1 MGIVF
6 TYYERFLWSALATFG
21 CIFAPFVGGIAYALF
36 KAAFPIQTRKMGK
49 VLCTGKPA
57 KPSSRKL
64 EVAELRR
71 ELADRKLSTKGKKKA
86 LVKRLDAAMTFV
98 KADTYLSIN
107 LDGIRDT
114 AVVSNG
120 VTQQDTTNAM
130 GVTNFLDDLVR
141 PTLRAF
147 NLNLTSELL
156 WMSFSET
163 IRVSTIKEW
172 FITFQSDN
180 GTVGTGLWLQRER
193 RLRNAPSL

>member
-57 KPSSRKL
+57 KPSSKKL

-86 LVKRLDAAMTFV
+86 LVKRLDAAITEETPDESV
-98 KADTYLSIN
+98 EQKAEKEEAAEKIFLAGVATSSFKSRFMPALRIGGSRAAGYAMMVILFTHPALS
-107 LDGIRDT
+107 GQ
-114 AVVSNG
+114 ACK
-120 VTQQDTTNAM
+120 VTC
-130 GVTNFLDDLVR
+130 
-141 PTLRAF
+141 
-147 NLNLTSELL
+147 
-156 WMSFSET
+156 T
-163 IRVSTIKEW
+163 IPEPQPFARCI
-172 FITFQSDN
+172 Q
-180 GTVGTGLWLQRER
+180 
-193 RLRNAPSL
+193 